1 MLSWW
6 FPSISLAWRF
16 SSQSLIPYASL
27 VVLSAATSII
37 EEGIRLRFDA
47 SIDQKHLRGRQTLY
61 SRIKLTIRRIRWRR
75 KKKKEHLNGNGFA
88 FNAAM
93 KDTKLAKRRLLLA
106 RAAFKSAE
114 AELRAAERGMRHAR

>member
-1 MLSWW
+1 
-6 FPSISLAWRF
+6 
-16 SSQSLIPYASL
+16 L

-47 SIDQKHLRGRQTLY
+47 WIDQKHLRGRQTLY
-61 SRIKLTIRRIRWRR
+61 SRIKVTIRRVIRWRR
-75 KKKKEHLNGNGFA
+75 KKKEEQLNGNGFA

-114 AELRAAERGMRHAR
+114 AELRAAERGMRHA